1 MSGPEDRC
9 WSEADRLFD
18 EALDLPAED
27 RDRWLD
33 QRCAGDAAL
42 RGRVE
47 ALLRADA
54 AAERFLEVD
63 GRRLASLPDESLEG
77 KPATPRSVG
86 PYRLM
91 RELGRGGIGVVYL
104 AERAEGLPGDMVALK
119 LIRHGI
125 GSERI
130 HRRFLAERRI
140 LASLDHSSSARLL
153 DTGVTDAGQP
163 WFAMEYVE
171 GTTIVAHA
179 EAGGLGL
186 DDRLRLFL
194 EVGEA
199 VAYAHRHGV
208 IHRDLKPGNI
218 LVTRDGRVKLLDFG
232 IAKVLRDDG
241 EADSQVTR
249 TADRLLTPEYAAPE
263 QVRGDAPTAATDVY
277 ALGALLFELVTGR
290 RVLVIPRRT
299 PTEIVRAVLESR
311 PPLPSE
317 VAPEDRR
324 EALRGGLDAIV
335 LKALE
340 KAPGRRYQSLEELRA
355 AIQGA
360 RQLGSGR

>member
-1 MSGPEDRC
+1 VSGSGDRN
-9 WSEADRLFD
+9 WRDVDRLFD
-18 EALDLPAED
+18 EALDVPAAE
-27 RDRWLD
+27 RDRWLE
-33 QRCAGDAAL
+33 QRCAGDGAL
-42 RGRVE
+42 RSRIE

-63 GRRLASLPDESLEG
+63 GRRLADLPEKPREAE
-77 KPATPRSVG
+77 PATARTVG
-86 PYRLM
+86 PYRLV

-104 AERAEGLPGDMVALK
+104 AERTDGAQGDPVALK
-119 LIRHGI
+119 LIRHGL
-125 GSERI
+125 GSDRI
-130 HRRFLAERRI
+130 HRRFLAERKI
-140 LASLDHSSSARLL
+140 LASLDHPYIARLL
-153 DTGVTDAGQP
+153 DTGLTDAGQP

-179 EAGGLGL
+179 EARGLGL

-194 EVGEA
+194 DVGEA
-199 VAYAHRHGV
+199 VAYAHRHSV

-218 LVTRDGRVKLLDFG
+218 LVTHDGRVKLLDFG
-232 IAKVLRDDG
+232 IAKVLREDG

-263 QVRGDAPTAATDVY
+263 QVRGDVPTAATDVY
-277 ALGALLFELVTGR
+277 ALGAVLFELVTGR

-311 PPLPSE
+311 PRVPSE

-324 EALRGGLDAIV
+324 EALNGGVDAIV

-340 KAPGRRYQSLEELRA
+340 KQAGRRYQSVEELRD
-355 AIQGA
+355 AIQRVRA
-360 RQLGSGR
+360 R

>member
-1 MSGPEDRC
+1 VSGPKDRG
-9 WSEADRLFD
+9 WSDADRLFD
-18 EALDLPAED
+18 QALDVPAGE

-42 RGRVE
+42 RGRIE

-63 GRRLASLPDESLEG
+63 GRRLADLPGASLEAD
-77 KPATPRSVG
+77 PATTREVG
-86 PYRLM
+86 PYRLV

-104 AERAEGLPGDMVALK
+104 AERTGGAPGDAVALK

-125 GSERI
+125 GSDRI
-130 HRRFLAERRI
+130 HRRFLAERTI
-140 LASLDHSSSARLL
+140 LASLDHPYIARLL
-153 DTGVTDAGQP
+153 DAGLNDAGQP

-171 GTTIVAHA
+171 GTTIVAHS
-179 EAGGLGL
+179 EARGLGL

-194 EVGEA
+194 DVGEA
-199 VAYAHRHGV
+199 VAYAHRNGV

-263 QVRGDAPTAATDVY
+263 QVRGDAVTAATDVY

-311 PPLPSE
+311 PPAPSE
-317 VAPEDRR
+317 VAPEERR

-335 LKALE
+335 LTALE
-340 KAPGRRYQSLEELRA
+340 KAPARRYQSVDELRG
-355 AIQGA
+355 AIQRV
-360 RQLGSGR
+360 RQRGR

>member
-1 MSGPEDRC
+1 MSGTGDRG
-9 WSEADRLFD
+9 WADADRLFD
-18 EALDLPAED
+18 EALDVPADE

-33 QRCAGDAAL
+33 QHCAGDGAL
-42 RGRVE
+42 RSQVE
-47 ALLRADA
+47 ALLKADA

-63 GRRLASLPDESLEG
+63 GRRLASLPGESLEAE
-77 KPATPRSVG
+77 PAAPRAVG
-86 PYRLM
+86 PYRLV
-91 RELGRGGIGVVYL
+91 RELGRGGIGVVHL
-104 AERAEGLPGDMVALK
+104 AERTGGAPGDTVALK
-119 LIRHGI
+119 LIRRGI
-125 GSERI
+125 DSDRI
-130 HRRFLAERRI
+130 HQRFLAERKI
-140 LASLDHSSSARLL
+140 LASLDHPYIARLL
-153 DTGVTDAGQP
+153 DAGLTDAGQP

-171 GTTIVAHA
+171 GTTIVAHC

-194 EVGEA
+194 DVGEA
-199 VAYAHRHGV
+199 VAYAHQNGV

-263 QVRGDAPTAATDVY
+263 QVRGDAVTAATDVY
-277 ALGALLFELVTGR
+277 ALGALLFELLTGR
-290 RVLVIPRRT
+290 RVLVIPRRS

-311 PPLPSE
+311 PPVPSE
-317 VAPEDRR
+317 VVPEERR
-324 EALRGGLDAIV
+324 DALRGGLDAIV

-340 KAPGRRYQSLEELRA
+340 KAPGWRYQSVEELRG
-355 AIQGA
+355 AIERV
-360 RQLGSGR
+360 RQVWR

>member
-1 MSGPEDRC
+1 VSGAEHRG
-9 WSEADRLFD
+9 WSDADRVFD
-18 EALDLPAED
+18 EALDVPASE

-33 QRCAGDAAL
+33 QRCAGDGTL
-42 RGRVE
+42 RSRVE

-63 GRRLASLPDESLEG
+63 GRRLANLPGEPLEAE
-77 KPATPRSVG
+77 PATPRVVG
-86 PYRLM
+86 PYRLV
-91 RELGRGGIGVVYL
+91 RELARGGIGVVYL
-104 AERAEGLPGDMVALK
+104 AERTEGAPGQAVALK
-119 LIRHGI
+119 LIRHGL

-130 HRRFLAERRI
+130 HRRFLAERTI
-140 LASLDHSSSARLL
+140 LASLDHPYIAALL
-153 DTGVTDAGQP
+153 DAGLTDDGQP
-163 WFAMEYVE
+163 WLAMEYVE
-171 GTTIVAHA
+171 GTTIVTHA
-179 EAGGLGL
+179 EASGLGL

-194 EVGEA
+194 DVGEA
-199 VAYAHRHGV
+199 VAYAHQHGV

-263 QVRGDAPTAATDVY
+263 QVRGDAVTPATDVY

-340 KAPGRRYQSLEELRA
+340 KQPGRRYQSVEELRG
-355 AIQGA
+355 AIQ
-360 RQLGSGR
+360 RGRRLRR